1 MKIRALLILCLA
13 LLCALSLVGCPN
25 PEPDGPTGPQGVT
38 YTVSYYYDDNHDGI
52 ATGEPDEVDTVPEN
66 NRAVMLSLAPTV
78 QYEIESWHRVN
89 ADGTIGEKWDINT
102 PVTENVTLIAKWG
115 LRRYHVSYYVGSFKL
130 FMDTTPYGSVTDDP
144 YLASPEQCERVADW
158 KAQLDAGK
166 VFLGWHTADGVLWIF
181 EDNTVTKDVELYAL
195 FGDPV

>member
-13 LLCALSLVGCPN
+13 LILALSFAGCPA

-52 ATGEPDEVDTVPEN
+52 ATGEPDEIDTVPEN
-66 NRAVMLSLAPTV
+66 NRAVMLSLAPTKK
-78 QYEIESWHRVN
+78 YEIVSWHRVN
-89 ADGTIGEKWDINT
+89 ADGTIGEQWDINT

-115 LRRYHVSYYVGSFKL
+115 LRSYHVSYYVGSFKL
-130 FMDTTPYGSVTDDP
+130 FMDTTPYGLVTDDP
-144 YLASPEQCERVADW
+144 YLASPEQCERNDDW

-166 VFLGWHTADGVLWIF
+166 VFLGWHTAQGELWDF
-181 EDNTVTKDVELYAL
+181 ENSPITGDVELYAR
-195 FGDPV
+195 FGDPT